1 MCQREPGARRI
12 EVYRGLGCYTHKRVD
27 EHATLDGNVVA
38 PFGFRETLEE
48 SFKKVAL
55 HQGLRRDARF
65 LCSGV
70 YARLELRCVF
80 GSHGST
86 SR

>member
-1 MCQREPGARRI
+1 MRQREPGARRI
-12 EVYRGLGCYTHKRVD
+12 EVHRGLWCHTHKRVD

-55 HQGLRRDARF
+55 HQGCRDVRF